1 MSKILKDVKLMF
13 SYWSGVFK
21 VKHVYNKTARREFQ
35 VIRFRNNLT
44 VSSVVIFK
52 NILTYLFIEFF
63 ANKNKNL
70 MNKSYTTDV
79 EVAEIIFCY
88 STIYRS
94 YLPSLKK
101 LMFDA
106 LNKFD
111 INDKQSSTTMPR
123 STKKRWFIQCSIL
136 KYS

>member
-1 MSKILKDVKLMF
+1 MRKILKDVKLMF

-21 VKHVYNKTARREFQ
+21 VKHVYKKTARREFQ

-52 NILTYLFIEFF
+52 NIFTYLFTESF

-123 STKKRWFIQCSIL
+123 STKKRWFIQCMN
-136 KYS
+136 

>member
-1 MSKILKDVKLMF
+1 MRKILKDVKLMF

-21 VKHVYNKTARREFQ
+21 VKHVYKKTARREFQ

-52 NILTYLFIEFF
+52 NIFTYLFTESF

-70 MNKSYTTDV
+70 MNKSYTADV
-79 EVAEIIFCY
+79 DVAEIIFCY

>member
-52 NILTYLFIEFF
+52 NILTYLFTEFF

-111 INDKQSSTTMPR
+111 INDKQSSTTMPI
-123 STKKRWFIQCSIL
+123 STKKRFIQCSIL

>member
-1 MSKILKDVKLMF
+1 MRKILKDVKLMF

-21 VKHVYNKTARREFQ
+21 VKHVYKKTARREFQ

-52 NILTYLFIEFF
+52 NIFTYLFTESF